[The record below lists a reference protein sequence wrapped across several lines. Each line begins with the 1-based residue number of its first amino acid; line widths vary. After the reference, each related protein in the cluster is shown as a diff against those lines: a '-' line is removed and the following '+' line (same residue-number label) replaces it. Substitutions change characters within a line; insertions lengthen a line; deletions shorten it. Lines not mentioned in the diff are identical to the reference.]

1 MCSRIYIFSLKK
13 KNKTR
18 RQNKT
23 KQTKEGKRISVE
35 NLTGYNDTICEF
47 ALVLLTYLIESRIS
61 LGCSNKFNAVYVE
74 REKLVLFHYS
84 SNCYTATTYKVNTFK
99 NKNKRISL

>member
-47 ALVLLTYLIESRIS
+47 AVVLLTDLIESRIS

-84 SNCYTATTYKVNTFK
+84 SNCYTATN
-99 NKNKRISL
+99 I